1 MVEENA
7 SNLACRIDVECP
19 TSGNTTAATTPGGL
33 PSSSE
38 EKCQQNDT
46 KSTTGEADD
55 TGPEKSP
62 GSPKPG
68 CSNQN
73 QLDGPSTSPHSP
85 PPPAPATTIIR
96 CEENNVENQNEENS
110 VAQRP
115 INITNPTAVARR
127 LKQENERLQAELTRL
142 RRLVITAGAA
152 AANKAINQEGGSSCP
167 EDGKPTEGIT
177 GGIEAELQL
186 AREALT
192 ALRADR
198 KRLKAE
204 KFDLLNQMK
213 QLYATLED
221 KEKEL
226 RDFIRNYEQRIR
238 ESDASLQQLST
249 EREERER
256 ERWSL
261 LRHARD
267 EAERS
272 LSLAAQLNAKELQLR
287 EAREQLREARRQLGQ
302 QCCLSDQE
310 QRGGSVGCPATP
322 GSLGPPGDRGSCSAD
337 SGVVRGSETASACGN
352 LSDST
357 TDGTPT
363 ITVDASGNPIIDADS
378 ISVVSSAA
386 GQSHHM
392 YQLASTPKD
401 CSPTLSPLNANN
413 FSRSMDTGI
422 LSRYITKKYVL
433 LNLMFLC
440 FLGLLNS

>member
-1 MVEENA
+1 MVEEHA
-7 SNLACRIDVECP
+7 SNIACRIDVECP
-19 TSGNTTAATTPGGL
+19 TSGTTTAATTPGGITANA
-33 PSSSE
+33 E
-38 EKCQQNDT
+38 
-46 KSTTGEADD
+46 
-55 TGPEKSP
+55 EKSP
-62 GSPKPG
+62 PADTRSTNAETEETTSENRSPSSPKPG

-73 QLDGPSTSPHSP
+73 SQQTEGPSGSENSP
-85 PPPAPATTIIR
+85 PPPAPITIIR
-96 CEENNVENQNEENS
+96 GDTVSNGETKENQEEEQP
-110 VAQRP
+110 ATPRP
-115 INITNPTAVARR
+115 INIVTNPTLIARR

-152 AANKAINQEGGSSCP
+152 SAHKAANNEGGGSSCP
-167 EDGKPTEGIT
+167 EDGRPEASGN
-177 GGIEAELQL
+177 IEIELQL

-192 ALRADR
+192 ALKADR

-226 RDFIRNYEQRIR
+226 RDFIRNYEQRVR

-287 EAREQLREARRQLGQ
+287 EAREQLRDARRQLG

-310 QRGGSVGCPATP
+310 QRPGSVGCPATP

-363 ITVDASGNPIIDADS
+363 ITVDASGNPIVDADS

-386 GQSHHM
+386 GQSHHV

-422 LSRYITKKYVL
+422 LSR
-433 LNLMFLC
+433 
-440 FLGLLNS
+440 

>member
-1 MVEENA
+1 M
-7 SNLACRIDVECP
+7 ECP
-19 TSGNTTAATTPGGL
+19 TSGQTTAATTPSCL
-33 PSSSE
+33 PGNE
-38 EKCQQNDT
+38 EKT
-46 KSTTGEADD
+46 STGDSRSTAEPEEACDNR
-55 TGPEKSP
+55 SP

-68 CSNQN
+68 CSGQN
-73 QLDGPSTSPHSP
+73 TAIDGPIGSPHSP
-85 PPPAPATTIIR
+85 PPPAPITIIR
-96 CEENNVENQNEENS
+96 CEDSNGEVVNGDDGTP
-110 VAQRP
+110 RP
-115 INITNPTAVARR
+115 INIVTNPTVVARR
-127 LKQENERLQAELTRL
+127 LKQDNERLQAELTRL

-152 AANKAINQEGGSSCP
+152 AAHKATNADGGSSCP
-167 EDGKPTEGIT
+167 EDGKLEPTSGPL
-177 GGIEAELQL
+177 EAELQL

-192 ALRADR
+192 ALRSDR

-287 EAREQLREARRQLGQ
+287 EARDQLRDARRQLGQ

-322 GSLGPPGDRGSCSAD
+322 GSLGK
-337 SGVVRGSETASACGN
+337 N
-352 LSDST
+352 
-357 TDGTPT
+357 
-363 ITVDASGNPIIDADS
+363 
-378 ISVVSSAA
+378 
-386 GQSHHM
+386 
-392 YQLASTPKD
+392 
-401 CSPTLSPLNANN
+401 
-413 FSRSMDTGI
+413 
-422 LSRYITKKYVL
+422 
-433 LNLMFLC
+433 
-440 FLGLLNS
+440 